1 MQSFLAMTVF
11 ESNSYRKFEVCE
23 LGTLSRGGFVLALIM
38 AAVSIV
44 SPLLALTSS
53 LRMANSRPS
62 SNKIRPAMQD
72 VVISAGGGHYSH
84 SGKNLLST
92 KALGVERVEPQLAG
106 SASVVGYVRDGR
118 ARG

>member
-1 MQSFLAMTVF
+1 M
-11 ESNSYRKFEVCE
+11 
-23 LGTLSRGGFVLALIM
+23 LALIM

-72 VVISAGGGHYSH
+72 AVISAGGGHYSH
-84 SGKNLLST
+84 FGKFLSHEMES
-92 KALGVERVEPQLAG
+92 KPISLPLACLVIYG
-106 SASVVGYVRDGR
+106 MA
-118 ARG
+118 